1 MVEGRISSRTELR
14 NSMEYSGIYKYSSS
28 RLRNTRKVLQEQELK

>member
-1 MVEGRISSRTELR
+1 MVDGSISNRMELG

-28 RLRNTRKVLQEQELK
+28 RLRNMGKVLQELK